1 MILRDWLL
9 YPLCESK
16 TRVQIRS
23 DTILEN
29 FSLYCPKCKRETVI
43 NVKQMVVTLSRVDD
57 ISNTNIRNSYQ

>member
-9 YPLCESK
+9 CPLCESK